1 MNIKNIKYTKYKNTK
16 LFYIQLNDIYIHTH
30 AQRIREKE
38 IDSSKDIQRKG

>member
-30 AQRIREKE
+30 TCKENKRER
-38 IDSSKDIQRKG
+38 D